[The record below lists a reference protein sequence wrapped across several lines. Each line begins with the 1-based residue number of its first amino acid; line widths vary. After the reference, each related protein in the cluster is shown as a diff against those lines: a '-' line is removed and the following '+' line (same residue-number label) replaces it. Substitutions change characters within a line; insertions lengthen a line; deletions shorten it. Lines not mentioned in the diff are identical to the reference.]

1 MLAVGGQGP
10 RQPGSCFEVALLGL
24 STFYHVLFT
33 DGMSIE
39 CGWDVGTQA
48 VTLFHGAYIKVW
60 MRGGVISSHLS
71 LLAFAFSAHLLLSA
85 CAFPAHLLL
94 LVSAMMARVKTT
106 VVPIETDGSADLEIT
121 DASFHDDGK
130 ETNSAFDQDI
140 GEDAR

>member
-48 VTLFHGAYIKVW
+48 VTLFHGAYIKVS
-60 MRGGVISSHLS
+60 MRGGGCNFIPLV
-71 LLAFAFSAHLLLSA
+71 AFSLRFL
-85 CAFPAHLLL
+85 CALVAFSLRFPCL
-94 LVSAMMARVKTT
+94 LVTA
-106 VVPIETDGSADLEIT
+106 G
-121 DASFHDDGK
+121 
-130 ETNSAFDQDI
+130 
-140 GEDAR
+140 